1 MNRAMQEITVIL
13 IDDHA
18 VVREGYRRLL
28 ERDPYIRVLAE
39 GETADKGYRLVC
51 DIQPD
56 VLVMDITLPGMSGIE
71 MTRRILSK
79 VPEQKILIF
88 SMHEDMVFVNRA
100 FQAGAKGYVTKSAA
114 PEALIDAVRQVAGG
128 KLYLSNEMAQMIANQ
143 TISDSGKDIE
153 LLSGREFEIFRL
165 LVQGKTLQEISK
177 MLHISYKTVAN
188 YQSNIRQKL
197 GATTAAKIVRIAL
210 DHGIISSVDKSQN
223 DTMPS

>member
-1 MNRAMQEITVIL
+1 MQEITVIL